1 MKKEDLNA
9 FEGWFAGFVRTY
21 GGGPEEDRK
30 NIALKEE
37 HTRNVCENISII
49 AREEGLSESEGLIAL
64 TIALFHDVGRFP
76 QYRKYRTFNDAV
88 SVNHGELG
96 ADVLSKSGLLETLPP
111 SERELITLAVRYHN
125 AFSLP
130 RLDDG
135 RALLFLKMIRD
146 ADKLDIWRVFIEL
159 FGQKR
164 EERASAA
171 GIGLPD
177 SPGYSGELVSVILE
191 GKIIPLS
198 RVKTLNDYK
207 LLQLSWIF
215 GLYFR
220 ASYRLT
226 EERGIIGKMSSYL
239 PQTEEMDK
247 ARTLLKRFV
256 EGKLG

>member
-1 MKKEDLNA
+1 MTHGDYERFRN
-9 FEGWFAGFVRTY
+9 WFSNFGRDYY
-21 GGGPEEDRK
+21 GGTEEDRR
-30 NIALKEE
+30 NIALKEL
-37 HTRNVCENISII
+37 HTKKVCENIGLI
-49 AREEGLSESEGLIAL
+49 AADEGLPGGDRLIAL
-64 TIALFHDVGRFP
+64 TVALFHDLGRFP

-130 RLDDG
+130 RIEDG
-135 RALLFLKMIRD
+135 RAILFLKLIRD
-146 ADKLDIWRVFIEL
+146 ADKLDIWRVFLEL

-177 SPGYSGELVSVILE
+177 SPGYSGQLVPVILE
-191 GKIIPLS
+191 GKIIPLA
-198 RVKTLNDYK
+198 RVKNLNDYK

-220 ASYRLT
+220 ASYRLVK
-226 EERGIIGKMSSYL
+226 ERGIIEKMSAYL
-239 PQTEEMDK
+239 PQTEEIEN
-247 ARTLLKRFV
+247 ALRHLKGFV
-256 EGKLG
+256 SGKVG